1 MSALEYQKASGQM
14 GNLDFLKRNKKAMV
28 LKEEKKPDNVIMSEL
43 TDQQLA
49 AIAKNNAPRKLG
61 EIKPIGGK
69 KAPESWHLKPL
80 DLPNDKQRSPQQ
92 SPQHMESTAT
102 MMGMQSM
109 KTTDNTAVD
118 FVVNPS
124 MAQLNCR
131 EIDEDSILRDVMG
144 GAGGAAGTG
153 ESKYSSSIM
162 ASNNKKS
169 LLINEQD
176 QKQSPPQ
183 TDNIVNNNDEFGDTM
198 INSKDFDTLKS
209 PDKLEC
215 DIEKMMDE
223 LGKINQEDEW
233 N

>member
-1 MSALEYQKASGQM
+1 
-14 GNLDFLKRNKKAMV
+14 
-28 LKEEKKPDNVIMSEL
+28 
-43 TDQQLA
+43 
-49 AIAKNNAPRKLG
+49 
-61 EIKPIGGK
+61 
-69 KAPESWHLKPL
+69 
-80 DLPNDKQRSPQQ
+80 
-92 SPQHMESTAT
+92 

-109 KTTDNTAVD
+109 KTTDNTAAD

-144 GAGGAAGTG
+144 GGGGSGGMGGTGAAGGTG

-169 LLINEQD
+169 LLIHEQD

-183 TDNIVNNNDEFGDTM
+183 TDTVVNNNDEFGDTM

-209 PDKLEC
+209 PDKLDC

-223 LGKINQEDEW
+223 LGKIN
-233 N
+233 